1 MTKEFLSLIGQPEG
15 QTVEYK
21 SAKGGIPQS
30 LWESYSSFA
39 NANGGMIVLGSYRK
53 GWEKNHWA
61 RPTITEQSIHPEYTE
76 LILDNQKSRDIYYV
90 YIRYCRIRDSFD
102 THR

>member
-1 MTKEFLSLIGQPEG
+1 MTKEFFLLISQPEG

-39 NANGGMIVLGSYRK
+39 NANGGMIVLGMKEKDGKAMPEQLTASAIHT
-53 GWEKNHWA
+53 GWH
-61 RPTITEQSIHPEYTE
+61 PT
-76 LILDNQKSRDIYYV
+76 R
-90 YIRYCRIRDSFD
+90 R
-102 THR
+102 

>member
-1 MTKEFLSLIGQPEG
+1 MTKEFFSLIGQPEG

-39 NANGGMIVLGSYRK
+39 NANGGMIVLGMKEKDGKAMPDQLTASAIQN
-53 GWEKNHWA
+53 GWH
-61 RPTITEQSIHPEYTE
+61 PTRRWDAGT
-76 LILDNQKSRDIYYV
+76 
-90 YIRYCRIRDSFD
+90 
-102 THR
+102 

>member
-39 NANGGMIVLGSYRK
+39 NANGGVIVLGMK
-53 GWEKNHWA
+53 EKDGKAMPDQLTHDHA
-61 RPTITEQSIHPEYTE
+61 PA
-76 LILDNQKSRDIYYV
+76 KSFYQHGGSRLRLACGVI
-90 YIRYCRIRDSFD
+90 
-102 THR
+102 

>member
-1 MTKEFLSLIGQPEG
+1 MTKEFFSLIGHPEG

-39 NANGGMIVLGSYRK
+39 NANGGMIVLGMK
-53 GWEKNHWA
+53 EKDGKAMPDQLTACAIQTRWH
-61 RPTITEQSIHPEYTE
+61 PT
-76 LILDNQKSRDIYYV
+76 R
-90 YIRYCRIRDSFD
+90 R
-102 THR
+102 

>member
-1 MTKEFLSLIGQPEG
+1 MTKEFFSLIGHPEG

-39 NANGGMIVLGSYRK
+39 NANGGMIVLGMKEKDGKAMPDQLTASAIQT
-53 GWEKNHWA
+53 GWH
-61 RPTITEQSIHPEYTE
+61 PT
-76 LILDNQKSRDIYYV
+76 R
-90 YIRYCRIRDSFD
+90 R
-102 THR
+102 

>member
-1 MTKEFLSLIGQPEG
+1 MTKEFFSLIGQPEG

-39 NANGGMIVLGSYRK
+39 NANGGMIVLGMK
-53 GWEKNHWA
+53 EKDGKAMPDQLTACAIQTGW
-61 RPTITEQSIHPEYTE
+61 HP
-76 LILDNQKSRDIYYV
+76 SR
-90 YIRYCRIRDSFD
+90 R
-102 THR
+102 